1 MSEAKKLWSD
11 ERIAAALN
19 KVDTNWFRE
28 TTLYKAFGWLEAMRD
43 EYEEQNKKML
53 TPDDIA
59 NYLAVTPQTVTNLI
73 REGDLPGIKIGKQW
87 RVDPDQFQRYLQHGG
102 TPTYRKY
109 VDLMAQ
115 EQLTGYGETPLEA
128 VA

>member
-1 MSEAKKLWSD
+1 MFYNDFVKFAKIPLITKGIHV
-11 ERIAAALN
+11 EP
-19 KVDTNWFRE
+19 
-28 TTLYKAFGWLEAMRD
+28 
-43 EYEEQNKKML
+43 NKKML

-73 REGDLPGIKIGKQW
+73 REGDLPGIKVGKQW

-102 TPTYRKY
+102 TPTYREY

-115 EQLTGYGETPLEA
+115 EYSFNPSDNDE
-128 VA
+128 

>member
-19 KVDTNWFRE
+19 KVDTNWFRG

-43 EYEEQNKKML
+43 EYEEQIAALGVHVEPNKKML

-87 RVDPDQFQRYLQHGG
+87 RVDPDQFRRYLQRSTHR
-102 TPTYRKY
+102 YRK
-109 VDLMAQ
+109 DLPCQA
-115 EQLTGYGETPLEA
+115 EQ
-128 VA
+128 

>member
-59 NYLAVTPQTVTNLI
+59 SHLAVTPQTVTKLI

-87 RVDPDQFQRYLQHGG
+87 RVDPDQFRRYLQRSTHR
-102 TPTYRKY
+102 YRK
-109 VDLMAQ
+109 DLPCQA
-115 EQLTGYGETPLEA
+115 EQ
-128 VA
+128 